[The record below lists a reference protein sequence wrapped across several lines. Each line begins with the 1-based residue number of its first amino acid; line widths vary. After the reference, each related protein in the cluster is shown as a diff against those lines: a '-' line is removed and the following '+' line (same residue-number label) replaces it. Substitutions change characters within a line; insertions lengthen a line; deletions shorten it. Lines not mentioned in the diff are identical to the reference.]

1 MGARIC
7 RNSPDASPHRTSGR
21 SSIVSAYTSEIL
33 VMSMQD
39 CRNKRGASQRREIGT
54 LDTLSGVDVVA
65 PRSGTISGWCHPAW
79 HPELA
84 LKRFKSIIGR
94 EGRESH
100 EGRESQ

>member
-65 PRSGTISGWCHPAW
+65 PRSGTISGW